1 MNKLENIQQKLIDDY
16 GNLVKSFIEQNRLY
30 INYKG
35 KGYNYMISLC
45 FNKNLRICVNNF
57 IIEFKNVSSVY
68 DYLTTN
74 ILI

>member
-16 GNLVKSFIEQNRLY
+16 GNTVQSFIEQNRLH

-35 KGYNYMISLC
+35 KGYNHTVSLC
-45 FNKNLRICVNNF
+45 FNKNLRICINDF
-57 IIEFKNVSSVY
+57 MIDFKNVTSVY

-74 ILI
+74 VLI